1 MRSQKLL
8 IVSAAVLACTSLAPA
23 ASFADD
29 TPVPAGSLS
38 PPPSGESAVVYGK
51 QTPNKAILIT
61 GLSLLASTYVTTAAF
76 ADANGPIADRDLLIP
91 IFGPWVNLK
100 DRTPSARVNNE
111 RDAFL
116 IAGSG
121 VLQGM
126 STLMVVASFF
136 IPEKLPAARIQAGD
150 VNMVVSPHASA
161 GGGGL
166 GAIGTF

>member
-8 IVSAAVLACTSLAPA
+8 IVSAAMLACTSLAA
-23 ASFADD
+23 TSFADE
-29 TPVPAGSLS
+29 TPM
-38 PPPSGESAVVYGK
+38 PSGESTVVPGK

-61 GLSLLASTYVTTAAF
+61 GVSLLASTYVTTAAF
-76 ADANGPIADRDLLIP
+76 ADANGPIADRDLFIP

-100 DRTPSARVNNE
+100 DRTPTTRANNE

-126 STLMVVASFF
+126 AALMVVTSFF
-136 IPEKLPAARIQAGD
+136 IPEKLPAARVQAGN
-150 VNMVVSPHASA
+150 VNMVVTPQASA
-161 GGGGL
+161 GGAGV
-166 GAIGTF
+166 GALGTF